1 MKDAQWAPLHRSQ
14 TRADWISAYITLLK
28 VIEVYVLYH
37 FGSYRIYWITAI
49 CWVYFLLAT
58 TIIQY
63 FGLGR
68 AYDERSNNKC
78 LDILAGKLPT
88 PGVLGGERRVLFDVP
103 INVRKSRVWRLIWAI
118 GSFVCVCSLTATYV
132 LLAREPPICFN
143 IWLGFQILW
152 LFLRS
157 VFYHFAADMDDITH
171 IITPPVAENRRPTEM
186 NFRLLALAT
195 ALSRYQVL
203 NHPRGA
209 YSYAED
215 TQNPSTIRRL
225 LETTDFKLLGYF
237 RLLGDVKSGD
247 TVDVS
252 VAAVIGDTVLS
263 SISWIMGHP
272 LTGMDLY
279 DCCIL
284 ALQDSGQTVLIPA
297 ARVLACR
304 LDGDVKTDIEATVTD
319 IPREKGIS
327 NSGANVSWVYW
338 IPSSGEWW
346 LTFSTTWTTA
356 TNRTMSVIG
365 KRKMT
370 VTSSSEI
377 SDKLKTGKLLVSL
390 ESVAEVEDTVR
401 RSTMAAQVVRDML
414 KNELG
419 QSQSRTKGY

>member
-1 MKDAQWAPLHRSQ
+1 L
-14 TRADWISAYITLLK
+14 ITFVK
-28 VIEVYVLYH
+28 VTEVYILYH
-37 FGSYRIYWITAI
+37 FGSRRIYWITGI

-58 TIIQY
+58 TIIQF

-88 PGVLGGERRVLFDVP
+88 PRVIGGERKVLFDVP
-103 INVRKSRVWRLIWAI
+103 INVRKSRIWRLTWAI
-118 GSFVCVCSLTATYV
+118 GSFVCVCSLTTTYV
-132 LLAREPPICFN
+132 LLTKEPAICFN
-143 IWLGFQILW
+143 IWLGFQVLW

-157 VFYHFAADMDDITH
+157 IFYHFSVDMDDVTNM
-171 IITPPVAENRRPTEM
+171 ITPLVAGSRRPTQL

-195 ALSRYQVL
+195 ALSKYQVL

-209 YSYAED
+209 YSYTED
-215 TQNPSTIRRL
+215 TQNPSTIREL
-225 LETTDFKLLGYF
+225 LEKTDFKLLGYF
-237 RLLGDVKSGD
+237 RLPGDVKSGD
-247 TVDVS
+247 TFDMS
-252 VAAVIGDTVLS
+252 VVAVIGDTVLS

-284 ALQDSGQTVLIPA
+284 ALQDSGETVLIPA

-304 LDGDVKTDIEATVTD
+304 LNGDVKTDIEATVANV
-319 IPREKGIS
+319 PREKGIT

-338 IPSSGEWW
+338 IPSSGNWW

-356 TNRTMSVIG
+356 TNRAMPVIG
-365 KRKMT
+365 KRAMT

-377 SDKLKTGKLLVSL
+377 SDKLKTGELLVSL
-390 ESVAEVEDTVR
+390 TSVTEVEDTVKK
-401 RSTMAAQVVRDML
+401 SIIAAQVVRDML
-414 KNELG
+414 KDELG
-419 QSQSRTKGY
+419 

>member
-1 MKDAQWAPLHRSQ
+1 V
-14 TRADWISAYITLLK
+14 RAWP
-28 VIEVYVLYH
+28 
-37 FGSYRIYWITAI
+37 R
-49 CWVYFLLAT
+49 
-58 TIIQY
+58 
-63 FGLGR
+63 R
-68 AYDERSNNKC
+68 A
-78 LDILAGKLPT
+78 

-103 INVRKSRVWRLIWAI
+103 INVRKSRIWRLTWAI

-132 LLAREPPICFN
+132 LLTREPPKCFN

-195 ALSRYQVL
+195 ALSKYQVL

-209 YSYAED
+209 YSYTED
-215 TQNPSTIRRL
+215 TQDPSAIRRL
-225 LETTDFKLLGYF
+225 LETTDFTLLDYF
-237 RLLGDVKSGD
+237 RLLEDAKSGD

-252 VAAVIGDTVLS
+252 VVAIIGDTVLS
-263 SISWIMGHP
+263 STSWIMGYP

-304 LDGDVKTDIEATVTD
+304 LDGGVTTDIEAD
-319 IPREKGIS
+319 IPKEKGIS
-327 NSGANVSWVYW
+327 NSGAGVSWVYW
-338 IPSSGEWW
+338 IPSSRDWW

-356 TNRTMSVIG
+356 TDRTMSVIG
-365 KRKMT
+365 KRVMT

-377 SDKLKTGKLLVSL
+377 SDILKTGKLLVSL

-401 RSTMAAQVVRDML
+401 KSTIAAQVVRDML

-419 QSQSRTKGY
+419 QRQPRAKGH

>member
-14 TRADWISAYITLLK
+14 TRADWISTFITLIK
-28 VIEVYVLYH
+28 VTEIYVLYH
-37 FGSYRIYWITAI
+37 FGSRQIYWITGI
-49 CWVYFLLAT
+49 CWGYFLLTT
-58 TIIQY
+58 TIIQF

-78 LDILAGKLPT
+78 LDILAGKLPA
-88 PGVLGGERRVLFDVP
+88 PGVTGGERRVLFDVP
-103 INVRKSRVWRLIWAI
+103 INVRKSRIWRLTWAI
-118 GSFVCVCSLTATYV
+118 GSFVCLCSLTATYV
-132 LLAREPPICFN
+132 LLTREPPICFN

-171 IITPPVAENRRPTEM
+171 IITPPVAENRRPTQL

-195 ALSRYQVL
+195 ALSKYQVL

-209 YSYAED
+209 YSYTED
-215 TQNPSTIRRL
+215 TQNPSTIRTL
-225 LETTDFKLLGYF
+225 LEMTDFKLLGDF
-237 RLLGDVKSGD
+237 RLPGDVKSGD
-247 TVDVS
+247 TVDAS
-252 VAAVIGDTVLS
+252 VVAVIGDTVLS
-263 SISWIMGHP
+263 SISWIMGYP
-272 LTGMDLY
+272 LTGIELY

-284 ALQDSGQTVLIPA
+284 ALQDSGGTVLIPA
-297 ARVLACR
+297 ARILAGR
-304 LDGDVKTDIEATVTD
+304 LGEDVKTDIEATVTD
-319 IPREKGIS
+319 ITREKGVS

-338 IPSSGEWW
+338 IPSSGDWW
-346 LTFSTTWTTA
+346 LSFSTAWTTA
-356 TNRTMSVIG
+356 TDRTMSVIG
-365 KRKMT
+365 KRVMT

-401 RSTMAAQVVRDML
+401 KSTIAAQVVRDML

-419 QSQSRTKGY
+419 QWQSRAR